1 LGAGGEP
8 PLMLH
13 DVRSVAALMESWMLG
28 QALPL
33 WATAGFD
40 AEAGR
45 FEEGLTF
52 DGRPRPEVPIRL
64 LVQARQIFVYALAQR
79 RQWHPGAAALAERA
93 FGAMRRDYFRRDGR
107 DGWVFSISRDGSVAD
122 SGRDLY
128 AHAFVLLAIAAHAQ
142 ATGNRDGL
150 SLAHETL
157 AFLDRE
163 MTAPLGGGY
172 AEAWPP
178 RDTPRR
184 QNPHMHLFEALLALW
199 ECSGDRVFLARAD
212 DLFQLF
218 VSKFFQAGQG
228 VLLEY
233 FDEALQ
239 PPDGHGAVVE
249 PGHHFEWCWLLR
261 RHERHT
267 GDGRVGEIVERL
279 YQHANRAGFDADGLI
294 VDEVHPDGTMLKASR
309 RLWPMT
315 EAIKSDLVE
324 ARRGRPGAADRGVA
338 LTEAL
343 HRRFLAPAPNG
354 GWVDRLG
361 PDGSPLVDFM
371 PATSLYHLA
380 GAVDELTRSRAD
392 IPG

>member
-1 LGAGGEP
+1 MAADRE
-8 PLMLH
+8 PLMPH
-13 DVRSVAALMESWMLG
+13 DLPTAATLMEEWMRG

-45 FEEGLTF
+45 FEEALTF
-52 DGRPRPEVPIRL
+52 DCRARPEVPIRL
-64 LVQARQIFVYALAQR
+64 LVQARQIFVYSLAQR
-79 RQWHPGAAALAERA
+79 RRWHPGAAALAERA
-93 FGAMRRDYFRRDGR
+93 FEAMRRDYYRADGQ
-107 DGWVFSISRDGSVAD
+107 DGWVFSIARDGSVAD
-122 SGRDLY
+122 SQRDLY
-128 AHAFVLLAIAAHAQ
+128 AHAFVLLAIAAYVQ
-142 ATGNRDGL
+142 STGKREEL
-150 SLAHETL
+150 ALAHEAL

-163 MTAPLGGGY
+163 MTAPRGGGY
-172 AEAWPP
+172 VEAWPP
-178 RDTPRR
+178 HDGPRR

-239 PPDGHGAVVE
+239 PPDGHGAIVE

-261 RHERHT
+261 RYERHT
-267 GDGRVGEIVERL
+267 GDSRVGEIVERL
-279 YQHANRAGFDADGLI
+279 YRHAGRTGFDADGLI
-294 VDEVHPDGTMLKASR
+294 MDEVHPDGTIVKASR

-324 ARRGRPGAADRGVA
+324 ARRGRTGAADRAAA
-338 LTEAL
+338 LTQAL
-343 HRRFLAPAPNG
+343 HGRFLAPAPKG

-361 PDGSPLVDFM
+361 PDGSPFVDFM

-380 GAVDELTRSRAD
+380 GAVDELTRSRVD
-392 IPG
+392 IPA

>member
-1 LGAGGEP
+1 MAADRE
-8 PLMLH
+8 PLMPRDL
-13 DVRSVAALMESWMLG
+13 RTAATLMEEWIRG
-28 QALPL
+28 EALPL

-45 FEEGLTF
+45 FEEALTF
-52 DGRPRPEVPIRL
+52 GCRPRPDVSIRL
-64 LVQARQIFVYALAQR
+64 LVQARQIFVYSLAQR
-79 RQWHPGAAALAERA
+79 RRWHPGAAALAERA
-93 FGAMRRDYFRRDGR
+93 FGSMRRDYCRRNGR
-107 DGWVFSISRDGSVAD
+107 DGWVFSIARDGTVAD
-122 SGRDLY
+122 STRDLY
-128 AHAFVLLAIAAHAQ
+128 AHAFVLLAIAAHVQ
-142 ATGNRDGL
+142 ATGMRAEL
-150 SLAHETL
+150 ALAHETL

-199 ECSGDRVFLARAD
+199 ECSGDCAFLARAN

-218 VSKFFQAGQG
+218 ASKFFQAGQG

-233 FDEALQ
+233 FDDALQ
-239 PPDGHGAVVE
+239 PPRGSGAIVE

-261 RHERHT
+261 RYERHT
-267 GDGRVGEIVERL
+267 GDSRVGEIVERL
-279 YQHANRAGFDADGLI
+279 YQHANSAGFDADGLI
-294 VDEVHPDGTMLKASR
+294 MDELRPDGTILKASR

-324 ARRGRPGAADRGVA
+324 ARRGRTGAAARAAA
-338 LTEAL
+338 LTQAL
-343 HRRFLAPAPNG
+343 HGRFLAPAPKG

-361 PDGSPLVDFM
+361 PDGSPSVGFM

-380 GAVDELTRSRAD
+380 GAVDELTGFRAD
-392 IPG
+392 TPG